1 MYIKLNLHP
10 VRWNRKPTSEEVGR
24 CLKKDMANY
33 LQVIEP
39 EVLMMAIERGQT
51 FTPAALTGSTADSWQ
66 SQQILCVDIDNGR
79 HSRDK
84 DGNRVFVPVKEPM
97 TPAEALN
104 MMAAYDIKPYF
115 MYKTFS
121 HETEGKAYGVDKFR
135 IVVIL
140 DKPILD
146 PGTMKAYNERLVKV
160 FDSKEGAADTGTV
173 NLDRILFGSVA
184 GSVFYISKTVTATSS
199 MEKLPSIEAP
209 AQPVYHQSKPTK
221 YNGLFNLLECLEY
234 IDSDDREIWYK
245 VGMALKHEGYTF
257 EDWDIWASRCTDK
270 HNRTDS
276 IRVWKSLSANG
287 SNGSITG
294 AYITKLAKQ
303 NGYIPPSKRPRPA
316 PVFLD
321 WDSPIH

>member
-1 MYIKLNLHP
+1 
-10 VRWNRKPTSEEVGR
+10 
-24 CLKKDMANY
+24 
-33 LQVIEP
+33 
-39 EVLMMAIERGQT
+39 
-51 FTPAALTGSTADSWQ
+51 
-66 SQQILCVDIDNGR
+66 
-79 HSRDK
+79 
-84 DGNRVFVPVKEPM
+84 M

-221 YNGLFNLLECLEY
+221 YNGSFNLLECLEY

-257 EDWDIWASRCTDK
+257 EDWDIWASRSSK
-270 HNRTDS
+270 HNIKDS
-276 IRVWKSLSANG
+276 LRVWKSFSIDGKSAT
-287 SNGSITG
+287 ITG
-294 AYITKLAKQ
+294 AYITKLAKN
-303 NGYIPPSKRPRPA
+303 NGYIPPRQRQIP
-316 PVFLD
+316 PVRFFE
-321 WDSPIH
+321 WDSPLE